1 MESDD
6 KPLQALMKRYIDDVA
21 IKLQRMMIKL
31 LKYAKMTVAF
41 KPGKDMLIA
50 DCLSRAQVDDVE
62 EDTDITTAVHSV
74 IMKACI
80 STDNLIFYREI
91 LEKDDKLVKICGFI
105 EQKWPGYHQ
114 LDGVS
119 QEFFKIKNEFRCE
132 NGLLFY
138 MDRMVIPK
146 SLHGKICKSLHESHL
161 RIENTSVVL
170 LERNVWGHKKG
181 G

>member
-1 MESDD
+1 MYGRTFLVESDD
-6 KPLQALMKRYIDDVA
+6 KPLEALMKRDIDDVA
-21 IKLQRMMIKL
+21 IKLQRMMMKL

-74 IMKACI
+74 
-80 STDNLIFYREI
+80 REI

-119 QEFFKIKNEFRCE
+119 QEFFKIKNEFRYE
-132 NGLLFY
+132 NGVLFY
-138 MDRMVIPK
+138 MDRMVIPEL
-146 SLHGKICKSLHESHL
+146 LHGKISKSLHESHL